1 MGRGRWIVVAAVL
14 ALIGGATAFWFLA
27 LGPIHEHL
35 HWYGRVRADLFALA
49 DKRPT
54 DVSPGQWAER
64 VNDFETPA

>member
-35 HWYGRVRADLFALA
+35 H
-49 DKRPT
+49 
-54 DVSPGQWAER
+54 
-64 VNDFETPA
+64 